1 MTQVRDLY
9 PRTPEDP
16 HARLAELGL
25 SVEVLH
31 AALRPGFRRAL
42 GRTDAA
48 NPGAPAN
55 DIYQDGSEQLRQ
67 LLMRSGWDIVKMPEN
82 QIRVVHPEGRL
93 AIVVASAD
101 HVGVVGDPKR
111 IPITRPKGPA
121 TIGSLPEAKKAE
133 QEEMLNIPGL
143 PTAQRNVEELAQQA
157 PLWMLLHEL
166 IGTTLNLE
174 LSEARGCREGGRV
187 DKWGVRIPLPSLTAD
202 DDTFPFNDDSG
213 DDDGI
218 DVPVIPR

>member
-1 MTQVRDLY
+1 MADVHSLH
-9 PRTPEDP
+9 PHMPEDP
-16 HARLAELGL
+16 YVLLAELGL

-31 AALRPGFRRAL
+31 AALRPGLRRAL

-93 AIVVASAD
+93 AIIVASAD
-101 HVGVVGDPKR
+101 HVGVIGDPKR

-121 TIGSLPEAKKAE
+121 TIGSLPDAKQAH
-133 QEEMLNIPGL
+133 QEEMFDIPGL
-143 PTAQRNVEELAQQA
+143 PIAQRSVEELVRQA

-174 LSEARGCREGGRV
+174 LSEARGYREDGRV
-187 DKWGVRIPLPSLTAD
+187 HKWGVRIPLPSLTAD
-202 DDTFPFNDDSG
+202 DDTFPFNDASG